1 MLNPSKRP
9 AALTDWAYE
18 TIKDSI
24 LRLELAMGAQIN
36 IEELTGTLQISRTP
50 IREAL
55 LRLEQDGL
63 VRAVSRV
70 GFFVTDINNPAATVA
85 AQSITTRDLE
95 ELFELRALL
104 ESYAAKRATPLL
116 TPQNLAHIDELLE
129 SSCRAVESGALAK
142 FLEDEIALHD
152 AITEHAQNSHLLHV
166 MESLANLTYRERML
180 SLASMENLRASCIEH
195 RSIVQALHER
205 DAEAAGTA
213 MWNHVWAVRNRMLE
227 FVDLP
232 DASTGSTG

>member
-70 GFFVTDINNPAATVA
+70 GFFVTDI
-85 AQSITTRDLE
+85 TTRDLE

-116 TPQNLAHIDELLE
+116 TPQDLAHIDELLE

-180 SLASMENLRASCIEH
+180 SLA
-195 RSIVQALHER
+195 
-205 DAEAAGTA
+205 
-213 MWNHVWAVRNRMLE
+213 
-227 FVDLP
+227 
-232 DASTGSTG
+232 

>member
-70 GFFVTDINNPAATVA
+70 GFFVTDI
-85 AQSITTRDLE
+85 TTRDLE

-116 TPQNLAHIDELLE
+116 TPQDLAHIDELLE